1 MLEEYFSAPKT
12 LRRLRTG
19 PSGSYIDGFA
29 DALKRAGYSKASAIR
44 YLRNAAHLGQF
55 TKRVGGWP
63 GHHRRKHAESF
74 LSSPVALPLSF
85 IKRREN

>member
-29 DALKRAGYSKASAIR
+29 DASKGRVTQRLVRFVSCAMLRIWANLQSA
-44 YLRNAAHLGQF
+44 
-55 TKRVGGWP
+55 

-74 LSSPVALPLSF
+74 LSSP
-85 IKRREN
+85 R